1 MQANRFAGA
10 AIVCSIAIGLL
21 SACGTRHL
29 SRDISPDGVPAE
41 VVFPAKERA
50 ILKEGTFPNPDSLR
64 QVAAGVTKDQ
74 LYHLLGRPH
83 FREGYAGVREW
94 DYLFHFRRD
103 GEVTTCQYKVI
114 FDQHYLA
121 RSFYWQPQDCADLLR
136 EPVAPAPP
144 PSAPSAV
151 APRRYSLSADALFA
165 FGRADRGDLQSSGR
179 AEIAR
184 IAAELRD
191 AKDLR
196 KVRVT
201 GHTDTI
207 GSEQANQALSERRA
221 QTVRALLIDE
231 GVPARLISAEGR
243 GESEPVIGSCDASAE
258 RTALIACLQP
268 NRRVEIVA
276 EVEQ

>member
-21 SACGTRHL
+21 SACGTRHV
-29 SRDISPDGVPAE
+29 SRDISADGVPAE

-50 ILKEGTFPNPDSLR
+50 ILKEGTFPNVESLR
-64 QVAAGVTKDQ
+64 QVAAGVTKEQ

-103 GEVTTCQYKVI
+103 GGVTTCQYKVI
-114 FDQHYLA
+114 FDRSYLA
-121 RSFYWQPQDCADLLR
+121 RSFYWLPQDCGDLLR
-136 EPVAPAPP
+136 EPVAAAA
-144 PSAPSAV
+144 PSAPPAA
-151 APRRYSLSADALFA
+151 APRRFSLSADALFA
-165 FGRADRGDLQSSGR
+165 FGQSGRGDLQSSGR

-196 KVRVT
+196 NVRVI
-201 GHTDTI
+201 GHTDSI
-207 GSEQANQALSERRA
+207 GSEQANQALSQRRA
-221 QTVRALLIDE
+221 QTVRGLLIDE
-231 GVPARLISAEGR
+231 GVPARSISAEGR
-243 GESEPVIGSCDASAE
+243 GESEPVIGDCDAHAE
-258 RTALIACLQP
+258 RAALIACLQP

-276 EVEQ
+276 DVEQ